1 MTPTLQRSICVSY
14 LSSSRFRMKP
24 LGFGICG
31 FAWKDQDPHL
41 SRMCLGSYEG
51 VLNSESL
58 VEALELKDPNPHE
71 GAVFS

>member
-24 LGFGICG
+24 LGFGICVEGSGPASVTDVPG
-31 FAWKDQDPHL
+31 FL
-41 SRMCLGSYEG
+41 YEG